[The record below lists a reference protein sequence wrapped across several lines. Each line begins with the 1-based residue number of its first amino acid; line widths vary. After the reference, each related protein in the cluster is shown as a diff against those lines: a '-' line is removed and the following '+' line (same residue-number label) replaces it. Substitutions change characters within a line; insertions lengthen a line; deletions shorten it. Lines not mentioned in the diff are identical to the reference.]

1 MTDREGQPSRR
12 REESGQPRDPEWQE
26 WTEEREEERAAAY
39 EKQRERQAGGWTEWT
54 WEEEYRRR
62 EARSRRH
69 QTHPGGESGEE
80 PRHPGPRRERS
91 GTWDQRDRAPEPQNS
106 RTREQRGAEG
116 QYSWTEVR
124 SRWTCGSR
132 SERRSPNPGREQPTA
147 LGRPPATT
155 PWKAGRDKASKPE
168 SRGWGRNPPRGERAD
183 PVYERGGLGAHQEYS
198 QRASGGSQGLPY
210 TQKGRW
216 RGPGNPNARRWAE
229 ERRGEEDRKTPPR
242 RSASIKGAKDR
253 KSVPPGSGSTKR
265 NMRRTRTDTN
275 TQTQNHTKHTQLFS
289 AVQTSSASSASLA
302 TSSYSSSA
310 VVPVPLSAAPFPLVR
325 GPVYMPPALLMPP
338 PMMMAQAIRPQL
350 PPGECKVCVNCVPR
364 APECL

>member
-1 MTDREGQPSRR
+1 MRGCVREWVGGFQQQRAKSLGTRKGKPGGDREAWQAPLTDATRTGNQATSRTKEIAHPAHRGVGRAPVSERDRRYAPPPKDDGDRPKRTGEGRGMTDREGQPSRR

-210 TQKGRW
+210 TRRGSGTRGLHSQTGGRGAKGRSGC
-216 RGPGNPNARRWAE
+216 RAFSEKNPHL
-229 ERRGEEDRKTPPR
+229 P
-242 RSASIKGAKDR
+242 SANS
-253 KSVPPGSGSTKR
+253 
-265 NMRRTRTDTN
+265 
-275 TQTQNHTKHTQLFS
+275 
-289 AVQTSSASSASLA
+289 
-302 TSSYSSSA
+302 
-310 VVPVPLSAAPFPLVR
+310 
-325 GPVYMPPALLMPP
+325 
-338 PMMMAQAIRPQL
+338 
-350 PPGECKVCVNCVPR
+350 VCVLVANTKYLVPDT
-364 APECL
+364 APTC